1 MQGYDAHALNADVQI
16 GGTDQLFNVVTAA
29 RKVMS
34 FLGDRPNIAIITGIL
49 PGTDGEVKMSKSL
62 GNHIP
67 LNTTPEDMYGK
78 VMKVPDKAMDP
89 YFRLVTVWS
98 DQEIADIEAGL
109 ADGRLHPRDVKM
121 RLARE
126 VVGIYFGESEAIQ
139 AEKAFIHVY
148 QKQDVP
154 ENLPTYEV
162 ESGQTVLDVMEAAG
176 LIPSRSQG
184 RRLIQ
189 QNAVRL
195 DGEILSEPN
204 AEFPGPGILKVG
216 KHKFVQI
223 ID

>member
-1 MQGYDAHALNADVQI
+1 M
-16 GGTDQLFNVVTAA
+16 T
-29 RKVMS
+29 
-34 FLGDRPNIAIITGIL
+34 FLGARPNIAIIMGLL

-78 VMKVPDKAMDP
+78 VMKVPDKAMDY
-89 YFRLVTVWS
+89 YFRLVTGWS
-98 DQEIADIEAGL
+98 DKEISDTEAGL
-109 ADGRLHPRDVKM
+109 VDGRLHPRDVKM

-126 VVGIYFGESEAIQ
+126 VVEIYFGESEALQ
-139 AEKAFIHVY
+139 AEKAFIRVY

-154 ENLPTYEV
+154 ENLETYELQP
-162 ESGQTVLDVMEAAG
+162 GQTVLDVMDTAG

-195 DGEILSEPN
+195 DGEILSAPN

-223 ID
+223 VD